1 MNLTVNLLLLTCLFA
16 VPLLG
21 EDGSNQKLR
30 VFVTESESWST
41 SSGGF
46 GTSDFIFGSGSGGAR
61 PQTAEIIKTF
71 RERCPEVTVTINKER
86 ANYVVLLEHEGGKSL
101 VQKDNKVVVFSP
113 DGDALY
119 SGSTVTL
126 GNAVKDACGAIRKDL
141 TGGP

>member
-1 MNLTVNLLLLTCLFA
+1 MAHVMTILLLTGCLA
-16 VPLLG
+16 APLLG
-21 EDGSNQKLR
+21 EVGTPRKLR
-30 VFVTESESWST
+30 VYVTESDSWST
-41 SSGGF
+41 SGGGI

-71 RERCPEVTVTINKER
+71 RERCPEVTVTINRDR
-86 ANYVVLLEHEGGKSL
+86 ADYIVLLEHEGGKSF
-101 VQKDNKVVVFSP
+101 VQKDNKVVLFSP

-141 TGGP
+141 AAGP